1 MSAHCCPAPA
11 PTVDP
16 GHRRALW
23 VALAVNAGMFIA
35 EWLAA
40 WSSGSVSLLADAID
54 FFGTRQARAELR
66 LAPVS

>member
-1 MSAHCCPAPA
+1 
-11 PTVDP
+11 
-16 GHRRALW
+16 
-23 VALAVNAGMFIA
+23 MFIA